1 MTDTTHAPTCHDRTL
16 MDATP
21 PLRGPSGSDLLS
33 GTPEAAAYCRAVAP
47 AVFPDGVP
55 SPELAARVAD
65 AIWRHLRDHP
75 GPEPVVWDPADAD
88 AQRISAAFQR
98 DGLAAAFAEAAR
110 GERATTPPRL
120 RITAYREE
128 ILP

>member
-1 MTDTTHAPTCHDRTL
+1 

-21 PLRGPSGSDLLS
+21 RPRGPSGSDLLS
-33 GTPEAAAYCRAVAP
+33 GTPEAEAYCRTLAP

-75 GPEPVVWDPADAD
+75 GPEPVVWDPADAA

-110 GERATTPPRL
+110 GERATAPPRL
-120 RITAYREE
+120 RVTAYREE
-128 ILP
+128 VLP

>member
-1 MTDTTHAPTCHDRTL
+1 MDTTPR
-16 MDATP
+16 P
-21 PLRGPSGSDLLS
+21 RGPSGSDLLA
-33 GTPEAAAYCRAVAP
+33 GTPEAEAYCRSLAP

-75 GPEPVVWDPADAD
+75 GPEPVVWDPDEAT

-98 DGLAAAFAEAAR
+98 DGRPAACAAAAR
-110 GERATTPPRL
+110 GERAVAPPRL
-120 RITAYREE
+120 HVTAYREQV
-128 ILP
+128 LP

>member
-1 MTDTTHAPTCHDRTL
+1 
-16 MDATP
+16 MDAP
-21 PLRGPSGSDLLS
+21 PRPRGPSGPDLLA
-33 GTPEAAAYCRAVAP
+33 GTPEAEAYCRSLAP

-55 SPELAARVAD
+55 APELAARVAD

-75 GPEPVVWDPADAD
+75 GPEPVVWDRDDAT

-110 GERATTPPRL
+110 GARATATPRL
-120 RITAYREE
+120 RVTAYREE
-128 ILP
+128 VLP

>member
-1 MTDTTHAPTCHDRTL
+1 MDTTPR
-16 MDATP
+16 P
-21 PLRGPSGSDLLS
+21 RGPSGSDLLA
-33 GTPEAAAYCRAVAP
+33 GTPEAEAYCRNLAP

-55 SPELAARVAD
+55 SPELASRVAG

-75 GPEPVVWDPADAD
+75 GPEPVAWDPDDAT

-110 GERATTPPRL
+110 EERAVAPPRL
-120 RITAYREE
+120 HVTAYREQV
-128 ILP
+128 LP

>member
-1 MTDTTHAPTCHDRTL
+1 MDTTPR
-16 MDATP
+16 P
-21 PLRGPSGSDLLS
+21 RGPSGSALLA
-33 GTPEAAAYCRAVAP
+33 GTPEAEAYCRSLAP

-75 GPEPVVWDPADAD
+75 GLEPVVWDPDDAS

-98 DGLAAAFAEAAR
+98 DGLAAAFNEAAT
-110 GERATTPPRL
+110 GERAVAEPRL
-120 RITAYREE
+120 RVTSYREE
-128 ILP
+128 LLP